1 MFLTLEDVI
10 DDTCTPDFLAYPLGL
25 YFTHTGILTPHD
37 IVWLR
42 RLLIRNHDGMGKVLT
57 INITNEQAADH
68 RVVLGLALMGKIMA
82 DTEYVIVVP
91 FFKDTDSDN
100 VIPVDH
106 PIYSCFYQ
114 LPTSGFI
121 TSNMAE
127 LDFDFSTTP
136 VTVKPILGF
145 ANPHHLISMPLVE
158 ERERFRNDTP
168 MELTDEDVT
177 FLISKQTDVPTEN
190 VLKTQLQVGTL
201 YIAKT
206 IISTGGICGIKEE
219 PEYGLSVYYEFG
231 GVIPLSFSDG
241 LSQHYAKKILTLM
254 ARNHSLSRMME
265 RETFEVDLT
274 GRDPAT
280 VRPFDIPE

>member
-1 MFLTLEDVI
+1 MFVTLEDVI
-10 DDTCTPDFLAYPLGL
+10 DDTCVPDFLAYPLGL
-25 YFTHTGILTPHD
+25 YFTHTGILTPND

-42 RLLIRNHDGMGKVLT
+42 RLLIRNHVGMGKVLT

-106 PIYSCFYQ
+106 SIYSHFYQ
-114 LPTSGFI
+114 LPTGGFI

-127 LDFDFSTTP
+127 LEFEFTTSTA
-136 VTVKPILGF
+136 TVKPIIGF
-145 ANPHHLISMPLVE
+145 ANQYQITSSMMVE

-168 MELTDEDVT
+168 VELTDEDVA
-177 FLISKQTDVPTEN
+177 FLISKQTDVPTEST
-190 VLKTQLQVGTL
+190 LKTQIQVGTL

-206 IISTGGICGIKEE
+206 VLSTGGICGIKEE

-241 LSQHYAKKILTLM
+241 LSQHYAKNILTLM
-254 ARNHSLSRMME
+254 ARNHSVSRMAE
-265 RETFEVDLT
+265 RETFEVDLA